1 MLAKT
6 CKATFGL
13 LFFIFC
19 SAAISQENEYSVPQS
34 DLVYLETTEGLVI
47 IQLLPQVSPKHVEQ
61 FKQLVSSQWY
71 NGLPFYRVIEG
82 FVAQA
87 GEGEGEW
94 NNVKGKPSKFKQ
106 PLKAEFT
113 QPVSDSFTLIQSPDL
128 LAPQTGFINSVPAGR
143 DLTTNE
149 QWFLHCSGTVAM
161 ARGNGAD
168 SASSEFYIVIGH
180 APRHLDRNMSVF
192 GRVVFG
198 MDVVQRLPRGDK
210 LKGGIIDSDQ
220 PKGMINSAHIGDTL
234 TTNKQYTVKVQ
245 MVESAAFQQR
255 IDSSKNRTHEFYTY
269 PGNGNID
276 VCYYQPSV
284 NATPTANNLI
294 K

>member
-1 MLAKT
+1 MNWYI
-6 CKATFGL
+6 KATFGL
-13 LFFIFC
+13 FIIAFC
-19 SAAISQENEYSVPQS
+19 STAISQENEYSVNQAN
-34 DLVYLETTEGLVI
+34 LVYLETTDGLI
-47 IQLLPQVSPKHVEQ
+47 IVQLLPQISPKHVKQ
-61 FKQLVSSQWY
+61 FKQLVNSKWY

-94 NNVKGKPSKFKQ
+94 DNVKGKPSKFKQ
-106 PLKAEFT
+106 LLKAEFT
-113 QPVSDSFTLIQSPDL
+113 QPVSDNFTLMQSPDL
-128 LAPQTGFINSVPAGR
+128 LAPQTGFIDSIPAGR
-143 DLTTNE
+143 DLITKE

-161 ARGNGAD
+161 ARGNDAD
-168 SASSEFYIVIGH
+168 SASSEFYIVIGQ

-210 LKGGIIDSDQ
+210 RKGGVIDNDQ
-220 PKGMINSAHIGDTL
+220 PKGIIVAAHLGDTL
-234 TTNKQYTVKVQ
+234 SQDNQHTVSVQ
-245 MVESAAFQQR
+245 SAKSVAFQQR
-255 IDSSKNRTHEFYTY
+255 IESAKNRTHEFYVY

-284 NATPTANNLI
+284 TVTPTNGGTT